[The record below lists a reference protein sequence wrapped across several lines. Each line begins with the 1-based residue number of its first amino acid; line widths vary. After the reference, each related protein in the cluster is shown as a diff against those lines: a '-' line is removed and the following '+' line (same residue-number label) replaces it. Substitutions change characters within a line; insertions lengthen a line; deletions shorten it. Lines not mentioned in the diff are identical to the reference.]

1 MKDVIGE
8 SDLVI
13 FAFICTW
20 SRPFWV
26 GWNMMDKNIFLINL
40 KTTLL
45 RGLLDADFYERS
57 YTMSERS
64 KNRLK
69 TA

>member
-1 MKDVIGE
+1 
-8 SDLVI
+8 
-13 FAFICTW
+13 
-20 SRPFWV
+20 
-26 GWNMMDKNIFLINL
+26 MMDKNIFLINL

-57 YTMSERS
+57 DTMSERLR
-64 KNRLK
+64 NRLK